1 MDDLNHVLSISVGY
15 DETFVLLP
23 YGENW
28 RKQRR
33 LIAQDFGLSSTPKY
47 YPLQEKEAAILVRNL
62 LKDPSSLVEQI
73 KL

>member
-1 MDDLNHVLSISVGY
+1 MQ
-15 DETFVLLP
+15 P

-33 LIAQDFGLSSTPKY
+33 LFNQDFSQGTIPRYDQL
-47 YPLQEKEAAILVRNL
+47 KEQQVAILVRNL
-62 LKDPSSLVEQI
+62 LEDPSSLVPEI